1 MTYLIFSDETGTWSN
16 REEDYY
22 VRAWISISSEEYV
35 KLQKEIFY
43 IQKTTGT
50 KEIKWDNFK
59 RNYQKYSDVF
69 IPNFQVYITLSIP
82 RNFWNRNYKV
92 LTTLQNLDEKAFT
105 GDEKIKIHLRKKI
118 INSAQAVIF
127 LNYFERQH
135 IENSKV
141 ALASNLLDYK
151 YIVDTPQFIDREWIE
166 VAREVGINNL
176 EIKKDSESIPGIQMA
191 GIIAGCFY
199 DLLSKQENNDIAIEI
214 YKKLIKPKMIDMYS
228 SDRQKANPNIIFYG
242 DCPDDIRGKITNI
255 RNL

>member
-1 MTYLIFSDETGTWSN
+1 MTYLIFSDESGTWSN

-22 VRAWISISSEEYV
+22 IRAWINISSEEYV

-59 RNYQKYSDVF
+59 RNYKKYGDIF

-82 RNFWNRNYKV
+82 KNFWNRNYKV
-92 LTTLQNLDEKAFT
+92 LTTLQNLDEEAFT
-105 GDEKIKIHLRKKI
+105 GDEKVKIHLREKI
-118 INSAQAVIF
+118 INSAQTVIF

-135 IENSKV
+135 IENSKI

-151 YIVDTPQFIDREWIE
+151 YIVDSPQFVDREWIE
-166 VAREVGINNL
+166 VAREVGIDNL
-176 EIKKDSESIPGIQMA
+176 EIKKDSENVPGIQIT

-199 DLLSKQENNDIAIEI
+199 DLISELENNDIARDI
-214 YKKLIKPKMIDMYS
+214 YKDLIKPKMINMYS

-242 DCPDDIRGKITNI
+242 DCPNDIRDKLTAI